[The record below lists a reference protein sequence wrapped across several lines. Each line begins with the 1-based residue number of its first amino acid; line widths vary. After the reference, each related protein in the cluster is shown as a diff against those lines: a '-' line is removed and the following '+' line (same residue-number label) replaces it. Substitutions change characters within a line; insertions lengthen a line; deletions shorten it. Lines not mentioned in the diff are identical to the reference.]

1 MSGLL
6 CACVALSTQ
15 VLFTVTLVYSFTTV
29 SVVPG
34 IVVSSCLAVLFTTFI
49 VADSNGFIVTLNV
62 NVLVSPASKCTSI
75 PLFNCVSVYVVFPIF
90 MLFSTKVV
98 PVGTV
103 SDNLTVPSSVPLFVV
118 DNVYVIVS
126 NSCNGLSALTDVPS
140 ACIPTLLFIVEI
152 SAYQA
157 SVGTLTSEVSSG
169 ALSDFAVAVLAIF
182 PTVVLISDSC
192 TVYFAVIVFVS
203 LRANEAI
210 FNFPFSN
217 VNPPLSVNTKLEF
230 VNIESVTST
239 FFNTVFPVFFT
250 IIV

>member
-1 MSGLL
+1 M
-6 CACVALSTQ
+6 
-15 VLFTVTLVYSFTTV
+15 FTVTLVYSFTTV

-34 IVVSSCLAVLFTTFI
+34 IGVSSCSAVLFTIFI
-49 VADSNGFIVTLNV
+49 VSVSNGLIVTLNV
-62 NVLVSPASKCTSI
+62 NFLFSPAFKCTSI
-75 PLFNCVSVYVVFPIF
+75 PLFNCVSVYGVSTPSSL
-90 MLFSTKVV
+90 MLFATSVV

-103 SDNLTVPSSVPLFVV
+103 SDNLTVPSSVPLFVAV
-118 DNVYVIVS
+118 NVYVIVS
-126 NSCNGLSALTDVPS
+126 NSCNGLAALTAVPS
-140 ACIPTLLFIVEI
+140 ACVPSLLFVVEI

-157 SVGTLTSEVSSG
+157 SVGTSTSEDSSG
-169 ALSDFAVAVLAIF
+169 ALSDFAVAVLAIV